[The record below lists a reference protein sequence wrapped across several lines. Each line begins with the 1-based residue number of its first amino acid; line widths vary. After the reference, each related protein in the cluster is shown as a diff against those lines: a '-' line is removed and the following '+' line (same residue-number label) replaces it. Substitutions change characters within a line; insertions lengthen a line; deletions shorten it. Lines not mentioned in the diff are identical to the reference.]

1 MNYKD
6 IVKRLKGFDFSKK
19 QKENLADIIDNNSP
33 IYIEINKKEKTTT
46 IFGKAYPLDI
56 SNSSWFATIIKDND
70 LFYYF
75 KNNIGKPI
83 KFILKE
89 IEPGGIFVEDAA
101 YARCTSY
108 VDIQRYYHPKLDIP
122 PYQFLVRINIEKES

>member
-19 QKENLADIIDNNSP
+19 QKENLANIIDNNST
-33 IYIEINKKEKTTT
+33 IYIEINKKNKTIT
-46 IFGKAYPLDI
+46 ILDKVY
-56 SNSSWFATIIKDND
+56 TIDMSKLPYTITINDND

-89 IEPGGIFVEDAA
+89 FEPGGIFVEDAS
-101 YARCTSY
+101 YVRCTSY
-108 VDIQRYYHPKLDIP
+108 VDIKRYHHPSLDIP
-122 PYQFLVRINIEKES
+122 PYQFLVYIDIEKES

>member
-19 QKENLADIIDNNSP
+19 QKENLANIIDNNSP
-33 IYIEINKKEKTTT
+33 IYIEVHKKNKTITILDRVYTIDMSKTPYSIT
-46 IFGKAYPLDI
+46 IH
-56 SNSSWFATIIKDND
+56 DND

-75 KNNIGKPI
+75 KNNINKPI

-89 IEPGGIFVEDAA
+89 FEPGGIFVEDAS

-108 VDIQRYYHPKLDIP
+108 IDIKRYPNSALDIP
-122 PYQFLVRINIEKES
+122 PYQFLVYVDIEKES

>member
-19 QKENLADIIDNNSP
+19 QKENLANIIDNNST
-33 IYIEINKKEKTTT
+33 IYIEINKKNKTIT
-46 IFGKAYPLDI
+46 ILDRIYTIDMSKAPYSI
-56 SNSSWFATIIKDND
+56 TINDND

-75 KNNIGKPI
+75 KNNIDKPI

-89 IEPGGIFVEDAA
+89 FEPGGIFVEDAS

-108 VDIQRYYHPKLDIP
+108 VDIKRYPNSALDIP
-122 PYQFLVRINIEKES
+122 PYNFLVYIDIEKES

>member
-6 IVKRLKGFDFSKK
+6 IVKRLKGFGFSKK
-19 QKENLADIIDNNSP
+19 QKENLANIIDNNST
-33 IYIEINKKEKTTT
+33 IYIEINKKNKTIT
-46 IFGKAYPLDI
+46 ILDRVY
-56 SNSSWFATIIKDND
+56 TIDMSKTPYTITINDND

-89 IEPGGIFVEDAA
+89 FEPGGIFVEDAS
-101 YARCTSY
+101 YVRCTSY
-108 VDIQRYYHPKLDIP
+108 VDIKRYHHPSLDIP
-122 PYQFLVRINIEKES
+122 PYQFLVYIDIEKES

>member
-19 QKENLADIIDNNSP
+19 QKENLANIIDNNST
-33 IYIEINKKEKTTT
+33 IYIEINKKNKTIT
-46 IFGKAYPLDI
+46 ILDRVY
-56 SNSSWFATIIKDND
+56 TIDMCKLPYTITINDND

-89 IEPGGIFVEDAA
+89 FEPGGIFVEDAS
-101 YARCTSY
+101 YVRCTSY
-108 VDIQRYYHPKLDIP
+108 VDIKRYPHPTLDIP
-122 PYQFLVRINIEKES
+122 PYQFLVYIDIEKES

>member
-19 QKENLADIIDNNSP
+19 QKENLANIIDNNSP
-33 IYIEINKKEKTTT
+33 IYIEVHKKNKTITILDRVYTIDMSKTPYSIT
-46 IFGKAYPLDI
+46 IH
-56 SNSSWFATIIKDND
+56 DND

-75 KNNIGKPI
+75 KNNIDKPI

-89 IEPGGIFVEDAA
+89 FEPSGIFVEDAS

-108 VDIQRYYHPKLDIP
+108 IDIKRYPNSALDIP
-122 PYQFLVRINIEKES
+122 PYQFLVYIDIEKES

>member
-19 QKENLADIIDNNSP
+19 QKENLANIIDNNSP
-33 IYIEINKKEKTTT
+33 IYIEVHKKNKTITILDRVYTIDMSKTPYSIT
-46 IFGKAYPLDI
+46 IH
-56 SNSSWFATIIKDND
+56 DND

-75 KNNIGKPI
+75 KNNIDKPI

-89 IEPGGIFVEDAA
+89 FEPGGIFVEDAS

-108 VDIQRYYHPKLDIP
+108 IDIKRYPNSALDIP
-122 PYQFLVRINIEKES
+122 PYQFLVYVDIEKES

>member
-19 QKENLADIIDNNSP
+19 QKENLANIIDSDSS
-33 IYIEINKKEKTTT
+33 ICIELNKKNKTIT
-46 IFGKAYPLDI
+46 ILDRI
-56 SNSSWFATIIKDND
+56 YTIDMSKDPYTITIKDND

-75 KNNIGKPI
+75 KNNIDKHI

-89 IEPGGIFVEDAA
+89 FEPNGIFVEDAS

-108 VDIQRYYHPKLDIP
+108 VDIKRYPSPTLDIP
-122 PYQFLVRINIEKES
+122 PYQFLVYVDIEKES

>member
-19 QKENLADIIDNNSP
+19 QKENLANIIDNNSP
-33 IYIEINKKEKTTT
+33 IYIEVHKKNKTITILDRVYTIDMSKTPYSIT
-46 IFGKAYPLDI
+46 IH
-56 SNSSWFATIIKDND
+56 DND

-75 KNNIGKPI
+75 KNNIDKPI

-89 IEPGGIFVEDAA
+89 FEPGGIFVEDAS
-101 YARCTSY
+101 YARYTSY
-108 VDIQRYYHPKLDIP
+108 IDIKRYPNSALDIP
-122 PYQFLVRINIEKES
+122 PYQFLVYVDIEKES

>member
-6 IVKRLKGFDFSKK
+6 IVKRLKGFNFSKK

-33 IYIEINKKEKTTT
+33 IYIEINKKNKTIT
-46 IFGKAYPLDI
+46 ILDRVY
-56 SNSSWFATIIKDND
+56 TIDMSKTPYTITINDND
-70 LFYYF
+70 LFRYF
-75 KNNIGKPI
+75 KNNIDKPI

-89 IEPGGIFVEDAA
+89 FEPGGIFVEDAS

-108 VDIQRYYHPKLDIP
+108 VDIKRYPNSALDIP
-122 PYQFLVRINIEKES
+122 PYQFLVYIDIEKES

>member
-6 IVKRLKGFDFSKK
+6 IVKRLKGFNFSKK
-19 QKENLADIIDNNSP
+19 QKENLANIIDNNSP
-33 IYIEINKKEKTTT
+33 IYIEINKKNKTIT
-46 IFGKAYPLDI
+46 ILDRVY
-56 SNSSWFATIIKDND
+56 TIDTSKTPYSITINDND

-75 KNNIGKPI
+75 KNNIDKPI

-89 IEPGGIFVEDAA
+89 FEPSGIFVEDAS

-108 VDIQRYYHPKLDIP
+108 VDIKRYYHPTLDIP
-122 PYQFLVRINIEKES
+122 PYQFLVYIDIEKEH

>member
-19 QKENLADIIDNNSP
+19 QKENLANIIDNNSP
-33 IYIEINKKEKTTT
+33 IYIEVHKKNKTITILDRVYSIDMSKTPYSIT
-46 IFGKAYPLDI
+46 IH
-56 SNSSWFATIIKDND
+56 DND

-75 KNNIGKPI
+75 KNNIDKSI

-89 IEPGGIFVEDAA
+89 FEPGGIFVEDAS

-108 VDIQRYYHPKLDIP
+108 VDIKRYPNSALDIP
-122 PYQFLVRINIEKES
+122 PYQFLVYVDIEKES

>member
-19 QKENLADIIDNNSP
+19 QKENLANIIDNNST
-33 IYIEINKKEKTTT
+33 IYIEINKKNKTTT
-46 IFGKAYPLDI
+46 IFGKSYPLDT
-56 SNSSWFATIIKDND
+56 SNSSAFMTTINDND

-75 KNNIGKPI
+75 KNNIDKPI

-89 IEPGGIFVEDAA
+89 IEPGGIFIENAA

-108 VDIQRYYHPKLDIP
+108 IDIKRYYHPTLDIP
-122 PYQFLVRINIEKES
+122 PYQFAVYIEINKES

>member
-19 QKENLADIIDNNSP
+19 QKENLANIINSDSP
-33 IYIEINKKEKTTT
+33 IYIEINKKNKTIT
-46 IFGKAYPLDI
+46 ILDRVY
-56 SNSSWFATIIKDND
+56 TIDMSKTPYMITINDND

-75 KNNIGKPI
+75 KNNIDKPI

-89 IEPGGIFVEDAA
+89 FEPSGIFVEDAA

-108 VDIQRYYHPKLDIP
+108 VDIKRYYHPTLDIP
-122 PYQFLVRINIEKES
+122 PYQFLIYVTIEKEH